1 MLRDTQSAF
10 RDALLAAEGAPPA
23 GVIAGDPARAAARFA
38 IHRATVLESLAIAL
52 GHTFPVTR
60 AIVGEDNFRVLAA
73 GFVRA
78 APPWR
83 PSLAEYGGGFADH
96 VAGHAGAMADFP
108 FLAALARL
116 EWTLNDA
123 YFADEAPALAADELA
138 AVAPDDLP
146 ALRLALHPA
155 ARIVADD
162 AHPIHTLWA
171 TETAPAAPLGGEAA
185 LVFRAEGRVQAARL
199 GRGETVFL
207 QALGAGA
214 PLEKAAEAA
223 LAAEAEF
230 DLAAVLAAALA
241 RGAFAARPVID
252 STGASHD

>member
-10 RDALLAAEGAPPA
+10 RDALLAADRAPPA
-23 GVIAGDPARAAARFA
+23 GLIAGDPARAAARFA

-52 GHTFPVTR
+52 GHSFPVTK
-60 AIVGEDNFRVLAA
+60 AIIGEDNFRVLAV

-78 APPWR
+78 APPQR
-83 PSLAEYGGGFADH
+83 PSLAAYGAAFADH
-96 VAGHAGAMADFP
+96 VAGHPAAMADFP

-116 EWTLNDA
+116 EWALNDA
-123 YFADEAPALAADELA
+123 YFAADAPALTADILA
-138 AVAPDDLP
+138 AVPPEDLP

-155 ARIVADD
+155 ARVVADD

-171 TETAPAAPLGGEAA
+171 TETVPAAPLGGEAA
-185 LVFRAEGRVQAARL
+185 LVFRARGRVEAVRL
-199 GRGETVFL
+199 GDGETVFL
-207 QALGAGA
+207 REIGAGA

-223 LAAEAEF
+223 LAADADF
-230 DLAAVLAAALA
+230 DLAAALAAALA
-241 RGAFAARPVID
+241 RGVFAARAVID